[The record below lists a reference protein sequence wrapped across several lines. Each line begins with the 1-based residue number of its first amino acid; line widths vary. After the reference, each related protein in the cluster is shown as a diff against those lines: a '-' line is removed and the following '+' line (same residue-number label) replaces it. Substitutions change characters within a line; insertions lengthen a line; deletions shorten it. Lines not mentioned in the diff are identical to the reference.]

1 MQIAIAQFI
10 GDEMNGSVEKLGKRK
25 IEKIFENLRNYIVSV
40 SGNGGF
46 DVAMATCGGVALD
59 DINKDTMEHRKVSG
73 MYFAGEVGDTGG
85 YNIQFAFSSGAAV
98 AKSLLRAHDGGK
110 R

>member
-1 MQIAIAQFI
+1 M
-10 GDEMNGSVEKLGKRK
+10 
-25 IEKIFENLRNYIVSV
+25 SV

-73 MYFAGEVGDTGG
+73 MYFAGEVLDVDGDTGG